1 MAERFDSLFAGISE
15 ESALQ
20 QIKSPAS
27 HLDNPVSKYMAATRL
42 GACHSEESLQALI
55 ACLSLTIDDLY
66 ERITRRKAIEAL
78 GRRRDPRALPHLLNC
93 LVGEDEIAIIDA
105 VDAIIK
111 INGELTP
118 QQSNSLAAALDGSD
132 NRKRVIIQAH
142 TRLGLNNAI
151 DEIRALIKHDNP
163 LVSGAARSYFAKRHG
178 ETNLL
183 PQLVEQLCSDAP
195 GQRRAAVIDLGDS
208 GDRKQVNNLIQCP
221 VSMPLRAKSV
231 LELIPELENDEEN
244 PEERKLFRQLLIDN
258 PNDLALKE
266 EHVCPDSA
274 EAIEN
279 FLQHRDEAKQY
290 GAAKRLLKTPQNSA
304 SQIIENLHQK
314 LGSDYVI
321 HYYLTMCAGLMALT
335 EHKELIISS
344 LHETIP
350 QYTKSRVA
358 ATWGCLQ
365 LGLMAETDFLA
376 ELNKNARWVPLKWAC
391 RRVLEELS

>member
-15 ESALQ
+15 ESALE
-20 QIKSPAS
+20 QIKLSAS
-27 HLDNPVSKYMAATRL
+27 QLDNPVSKYMAATRL

-55 ACLSLTIDDLY
+55 GCLNLTIDDLY

-78 GRRRDPRALPHLLNC
+78 GRRRDTRALPHLLNC
-93 LVGEDEIAIIDA
+93 LIGEDEIAIIDA

-118 QQSNSLAAALDGSD
+118 QQSNSLSEALDGSD

-142 TRLGLNNAI
+142 TRLGLNNAV
-151 DEIRALIKHDNP
+151 DAIRDLINHDNP

-178 ETNLL
+178 ETDLL
-183 PQLVEQLCSDAP
+183 PQLVKQLHSDAP

-208 GDRKQVNNLIQCP
+208 GDRKQVHNLIQCP

-231 LELIPELENDEEN
+231 LELIPELEHDKEN
-244 PEERKLFRQLLIDN
+244 GEERDLFRQLLIDD
-258 PNDLALKE
+258 PNNLALKE
-266 EHVCPDSA
+266 EHTCPDSA

-279 FLQHRDEAKQY
+279 YLQHRDEAKQY
-290 GAAKRLLKTPQNSA
+290 GAAKRLLTTTRETA
-304 SQIIENLHQK
+304 SRIIETLHEK

-321 HYYLTMCAGLMALT
+321 HYYLTMCAGLMALS
-335 EHKELIISS
+335 EHEKLIVTS

-358 ATWGCLQ
+358 ATWGCLR
-365 LGLMAETDFLA
+365 LELSAEKNFLT
-376 ELNKNARWVPLKWAC
+376 ELNDSARWVPLKWAC
-391 RRVLEELS
+391 RRVVEELS

>member
-1 MAERFDSLFAGISE
+1 
-15 ESALQ
+15 
-20 QIKSPAS
+20 
-27 HLDNPVSKYMAATRL
+27 
-42 GACHSEESLQALI
+42 
-55 ACLSLTIDDLY
+55 
-66 ERITRRKAIEAL
+66 
-78 GRRRDPRALPHLLNC
+78 
-93 LVGEDEIAIIDA
+93 
-105 VDAIIK
+105 
-111 INGELTP
+111 
-118 QQSNSLAAALDGSD
+118 
-132 NRKRVIIQAH
+132 
-142 TRLGLNNAI
+142 
-151 DEIRALIKHDNP
+151 
-163 LVSGAARSYFAKRHG
+163 
-178 ETNLL
+178 
-183 PQLVEQLCSDAP
+183 
-195 GQRRAAVIDLGDS
+195 
-208 GDRKQVNNLIQCP
+208 
-221 VSMPLRAKSV
+221 LRAKSV

-290 GAAKRLLKTPQNSA
+290 GAAKRLLKTPQHSA

-358 ATWGCLQ
+358 ATWGC
-365 LGLMAETDFLA
+365 
-376 ELNKNARWVPLKWAC
+376 
-391 RRVLEELS
+391 